1 MAEATAGDRQQ
12 QAGQGKLQAGLKRR
26 HMTMISLGG
35 IIGAGLFVGTG
46 PILNQA
52 GPATILTYL
61 LTGTLLILIMRMLG
75 EMAVARPSVGS
86 FSDYGRVALGNWA
99 GFAIGWL
106 YWYFWAIVVGFEAT
120 VAAGILSQYIGGI
133 PPWVMALAL
142 VLLLTAT
149 NLYSVGS
156 YGEFEFWFAGIKVVA
171 ILLFIGFGA
180 LFVIGLWPGES
191 SPGLTNLYAEGG
203 FFPNGPLA
211 MFSGV
216 ATVIFAFVGAEIV
229 TIAAAESDEPGRNVA
244 RATNAVIYRVLLF
257 YVISVFFVAAIV
269 PWDTAFTE
277 NVIKSPFTVAFERIG
292 IPFAP
297 DLMNFVVLTAVLSVL
312 NSSLYTT
319 SRMLFALTR
328 HKDAPGFLT
337 NTTRRGVPIWAILA
351 GTFFAYVSVAIFYFF
366 PEEIFTWLINASGAI
381 ALFVYLLIAVS
392 QLVMRRRL
400 ERDNPE
406 LLQLR
411 MWFYPWLTYLSIF
424 GILAVLIAMFFIEG
438 LRPQIIASLISLG
451 VIMIAYALRRA
462 FGPPERD
469 PSAVINEEA
478 TAREEAAREE
488 AARGN

>member
-1 MAEATAGDRQQ
+1 MAEASAGKQSRGREQGHLQQ
-12 QAGQGKLQAGLKRR
+12 GLKRR

-46 PILNQA
+46 PILNAA

-61 LTGTLLILIMRMLG
+61 LTGTLLILVMRMLG
-75 EMAVARPSVGS
+75 EMAVAQPSVGS
-86 FSDYGRVALGNWA
+86 FSDYGRLALGNWA

-120 VAAGILSQYIGGI
+120 VAADILGQYVTAI
-133 PPWVMALAL
+133 PPWAIALSL
-142 VLLLTAT
+142 LFLLTAT

-171 ILLFIGFGA
+171 IILFILLGA
-180 LFVIGLWPGES
+180 LFIIGLWPGGG
-191 SPGLTNLYAEGG
+191 SPGLSNLYADGG

-229 TIAAAESDEPGRNVA
+229 TIAAAESSEPGRNVV

-257 YVISVFFVAAIV
+257 YVVSVFVVAAIV
-269 PWDTAFTE
+269 PWNTGFTE
-277 NVIKSPFTVAFERIG
+277 DVVKSPFTLAFGEMG
-292 IPFAP
+292 IPYAP
-297 DLMNFVVLTAVLSVL
+297 LIMNLVVLTAVLSVL

-328 HKDAPGFLT
+328 HNDAPGFLT

-351 GTFFAYVSVAIFYFF
+351 GTIFAYVSVAIYYLF
-366 PEEIFTWLINASGAI
+366 PAEVFSWLINASGAI
-381 ALFVYLLIAVS
+381 ALFVYLLICVS
-392 QLVMRRRL
+392 QLVLRRRM

-406 LLQLR
+406 SLEIR
-411 MWFYPWLTYLSIF
+411 MWLFPWLTYLSIF
-424 GILAVLIAMFFIEG
+424 GILAVLIAMFFIDG
-438 LRPQIIASLISLG
+438 LRVQIVASLISLG
-451 VIMIAYALRRA
+451 VILLAYSLRRA
-462 FGPPERD
+462 LGPPERD
-469 PSAVINEEA
+469 PNEVV
-478 TAREEAAREE
+478 REEETA
-488 AARGN
+488 

>member
-1 MAEATAGDRQQ
+1 MAEASAKGRSQE
-12 QAGQGKLQAGLKRR
+12 QGHLQKGLKRR

-46 PILNQA
+46 PMLNAA

-61 LTGTLLILIMRMLG
+61 LTGTLLVLVMRMLG
-75 EMAVARPSVGS
+75 EMAVAQPTVGS
-86 FSDYGRVALGNWA
+86 FSDYGRLALGNWA
-99 GFAIGWL
+99 GFSIGWL

-120 VAAGILSQYIGGI
+120 VAAGILGQYVPVV
-133 PPWVMALAL
+133 PPWLIALSL

-156 YGEFEFWFAGIKVVA
+156 YGEFEFWFAGIKIVA
-171 ILLFIGFGA
+171 IVLFIGLGA
-180 LFVIGLWPGES
+180 LFVIGLWPGD
-191 SPGLTNLYAEGG
+191 SPGLSNLYADGG

-211 MFSGV
+211 MFSGI

-229 TIAAAESDEPGRNVA
+229 TIAAAESEEPERGVVK
-244 RATNAVIYRVLLF
+244 ATNAVIYRVLLF

-277 NVIKSPFTVAFERIG
+277 DVVKSPFTLAFGRMG

-297 DLMNFVVLTAVLSVL
+297 LLMNFVILTAVLSVL

-328 HKDAPGFLT
+328 HNDAPAFLT

-351 GTFFAYVSVAIFYFF
+351 GTVFAYVSVAIYYFF
-366 PEEIFTWLINASGAI
+366 PSEIFTWLINASGAI
-381 ALFVYLLIAVS
+381 ALFVYLLICIS
-392 QLVMRRRL
+392 QLVLRRRM
-400 ERDNPE
+400 ERENPE
-406 LLQLR
+406 ALQIK
-411 MWFYPWLTYLSIF
+411 MWFFPWLTYLSIAA
-424 GILAVLIAMFFIEG
+424 ILAVLVAMFVISD
-438 LRPQIIASLISLG
+438 LRVQAIASFISLG
-451 VIMIAYALRRA
+451 VILLAYMLRRA

-469 PSAVINEEA
+469 PSEVIKEKD
-478 TAREEAAREE
+478 TA
-488 AARGN
+488 

>member
-1 MAEATAGDRQQ
+1 
-12 QAGQGKLQAGLKRR
+12 
-26 HMTMISLGG
+26 MTMISLGG

-46 PILNQA
+46 PMLNAA

-61 LTGTLLILIMRMLG
+61 LTGILLVLVMRMLG
-75 EMAVARPSVGS
+75 EMAVAQPTVGS
-86 FSDYGRVALGNWA
+86 FSDYGRLALGNWA
-99 GFAIGWL
+99 GFSIGWL

-120 VAAGILSQYIGGI
+120 VAAGILGQYVPVV
-133 PPWVMALAL
+133 PPWLIALSL

-156 YGEFEFWFAGIKVVA
+156 YGEFEFWFAGIKIVA
-171 ILLFIGFGA
+171 IVLFIGLGA
-180 LFVIGLWPGES
+180 LFVIGLWPGD
-191 SPGLTNLYAEGG
+191 SPGLSNLYADGG

-229 TIAAAESDEPGRNVA
+229 TIAAAESEEPERGVVK
-244 RATNAVIYRVLLF
+244 ATNAVIYRVLLF

-277 NVIKSPFTVAFERIG
+277 DVVKSPFTLAFGRMG

-297 DLMNFVVLTAVLSVL
+297 LLMNFVILTAVLSVL

-328 HKDAPGFLT
+328 HNDAPAFLT

-351 GTFFAYVSVAIFYFF
+351 GTVFAYVSVAIYYFF
-366 PEEIFTWLINASGAI
+366 PSEIFTWLINASGAI
-381 ALFVYLLIAVS
+381 ALFVYLLICIS
-392 QLVMRRRL
+392 QLVLRRRM
-400 ERDNPE
+400 ERENPE
-406 LLQLR
+406 ALQIK
-411 MWFYPWLTYLSIF
+411 MWFFPWLTYLSIAA
-424 GILAVLIAMFFIEG
+424 ILAVLVAMFVISD
-438 LRPQIIASLISLG
+438 LRVQAIASFISLG
-451 VIMIAYALRRA
+451 VILLAYMLRRA

-469 PSAVINEEA
+469 PSEVIKEKD
-478 TAREEAAREE
+478 TA
-488 AARGN
+488 

>member
-1 MAEATAGDRQQ
+1 
-12 QAGQGKLQAGLKRR
+12 
-26 HMTMISLGG
+26 MTMISLGG

-52 GPATILTYL
+52 GPATVLTYL
-61 LTGTLLILIMRMLG
+61 LTGILLILIMRMLG
-75 EMAVARPSVGS
+75 EMAVAQPSVGS
-86 FSDYGRVALGNWA
+86 FSDYGRIALGNWA
-99 GFAIGWL
+99 GFSIGWL

-120 VAAGILSQYIGGI
+120 VAAGIISQYL
-133 PPWVMALAL
+133 PAVAPWLIALIL

-156 YGEFEFWFAGIKVVA
+156 YGEFEFWFASIKVAA
-171 ILLFIGFGA
+171 IVIFIVLAIVFLLGFFG
-180 LFVIGLWPGES
+180 S
-191 SPGLTNLYAEGG
+191 SPGFSNLYAKGG

-229 TIAAAESDEPGRNVA
+229 TIAAAESNEPEEGVA

-257 YVISVFFVAAIV
+257 YVVSVFFVACIV
-269 PWDTAFTE
+269 PWNTPFTE
-277 NVIKSPFTVAFERIG
+277 DILKSPFTLAFERIG
-292 IPFAP
+292 IPGSGTV
-297 DLMNFVVLTAVLSVL
+297 MNFVVLTAVLSVL

-328 HKDAPGFLT
+328 HNDAPGFLT
-337 NTTRRGVPIWAILA
+337 NTTSRGVPIWAILA

-392 QLVMRRRL
+392 ELVTRRRL
-400 ERDNPE
+400 EREAPE
-406 LLQLR
+406 RLR
-411 MWFYPWLTYLSIF
+411 IKMWFFPWLTYLSIF
-424 GILAVLIAMFFIEG
+424 GILAVLTAMFFIPG

-451 VIMIAYALRRA
+451 VILIAYFLRKT
-462 FGPPERD
+462 FGPAQRD
-469 PSAVINEEA
+469 PEQVVREA
-478 TAREEAAREE
+478 ETASRDE
-488 AARGN
+488 

>member
-1 MAEATAGDRQQ
+1 MAEASAKGRSQE
-12 QAGQGKLQAGLKRR
+12 QGHLQKGLKRR

-46 PILNQA
+46 PMLNAA

-61 LTGTLLILIMRMLG
+61 LTGTLLVLVMRMLG
-75 EMAVARPSVGS
+75 EMAVAQPTVGS
-86 FSDYGRVALGNWA
+86 FSDYGRLALGNWA
-99 GFAIGWL
+99 GFSIGWL

-120 VAAGILSQYIGGI
+120 VAAGILGQYVPVV
-133 PPWVMALAL
+133 PPWLIALSL

-156 YGEFEFWFAGIKVVA
+156 YGEFEFWFAGIKIVA
-171 ILLFIGFGA
+171 IVLFIGLGA
-180 LFVIGLWPGES
+180 LFVIGLWPGD
-191 SPGLTNLYAEGG
+191 SPGLSNLYADGG

-229 TIAAAESDEPGRNVA
+229 TIAAAESEEPERGVVK
-244 RATNAVIYRVLLF
+244 ATNAVIYRVLLF

-277 NVIKSPFTVAFERIG
+277 DVVKSPFTLAFGRMG

-297 DLMNFVVLTAVLSVL
+297 LLMNFVVLTAVLSVL

-328 HKDAPGFLT
+328 HNDAPSFMT
-337 NTTRRGVPIWAILA
+337 NTTRRGVPIWAILT
-351 GTFFAYVSVAIFYFF
+351 GTIFAYVSVGIFYFF
-366 PEEIFTWLINASGAI
+366 PEDVFTWLINASGAI

-400 ERDNPE
+400 EREAPE
-406 LLQLR
+406 RLQLK
-411 MWFYPWLTYLSIF
+411 MWFYPWLTYLSIV
-424 GILAVLIAMFFIEG
+424 GIVAVLIGMAVIES
-438 LRPQIIASLISLG
+438 LRPLLIASLISLG
-451 VIMIAYALRRA
+451 VMLVAYMLRKA
-462 FGPPERD
+462 FGPPQRD
-469 PSAVINEEA
+469 PSEVI
-478 TAREEAAREE
+478 RESETRRESE
-488 AARGN
+488 TTS

>member
-1 MAEATAGDRQQ
+1 MAEATAGERTKGGEKQ
-12 QAGQGKLQAGLKRR
+12 LQAGLKRR

-61 LTGTLLILIMRMLG
+61 LTGALLILIMRMLG
-75 EMAVARPSVGS
+75 EMAVAQPSVGS
-86 FSDYGRVALGNWA
+86 FSDYGRMALGNWA

-106 YWYFWAIVVGFEAT
+106 YWYFWAIIVGFEAT
-120 VAAGILSQYIGGI
+120 VAAGILGQYVPGV
-133 PPWVMALAL
+133 PPWLMALGL

-156 YGEFEFWFAGIKVVA
+156 YGEFEFWFAGIKIVA
-171 ILLFIGFGA
+171 ILLFIGLGA
-180 LFVIGLWPGES
+180 LFVIGLWPGGGVGVS
-191 SPGLTNLYAEGG
+191 NLYADGG

-257 YVISVFFVAAIV
+257 YVISVFFVACIV
-269 PWDTAFTE
+269 PWNTSFTE
-277 NVIKSPFTVAFERIG
+277 NVVKSPFTLAFGEMG

-297 DLMNFVVLTAVLSVL
+297 LIMNFVVLTAVLSVL

-328 HKDAPGFLT
+328 HDDAPGFLT
-337 NTTRRGVPIWAILA
+337 NTTRRGVPIWAILVS
-351 GTFFAYVSVAIFYFF
+351 TIFAYVSVAIFYFF
-366 PEEIFTWLINASGAI
+366 PEEVFTWLINASGAI

-400 ERDNPE
+400 ERENPE
-406 LLQLR
+406 LLELK

-424 GILAVLIAMFFIEG
+424 GILAVLLAMFFIEG
-438 LRPQIIASLISLG
+438 LRAQIIASLISLG
-451 VIMIAYALRRA
+451 VILIAYLLRRA
-462 FGPPERD
+462 LGPPERE
-469 PSAVINEEA
+469 PSAVINEET
-478 TAREEAAREE
+478 TARENR
-488 AARGN
+488 